1 MKKFVGNAL
10 AMLLL
15 VSASSAILV
24 GNNIPLRAQEISPEH
39 VAAAKKTI
47 VATNS
52 TQKLNDILPAAAAN
66 LAGRMIES
74 RPDIEAQITL
84 FVNESA
90 LELAPRRG
98 DLEKEVALIYARIFS
113 EDELQQ
119 ITEFFTTKAGEK
131 FLTELP
137 LIVREMGK
145 ASNVWGTG
153 INRDLSK
160 NVQEKIDAAGL

>member
-1 MKKFVGNAL
+1 MEKFIGNAL
-10 AMLLL
+10 AVLLL
-15 VSASSAILV
+15 VSVSSVILV

-39 VAAAKKTI
+39 IAAAKKAI
-47 VATNS
+47 ATTNA
-52 TQKLNDILPAAAAN
+52 TDNLNDILPRAAAN
-66 LAGRMIES
+66 LAGQLIES

-98 DLEKEVALIYARIFS
+98 DLEKEVAMIYARIFS
-113 EDELQQ
+113 EEELQQ
-119 ITEFFTTKAGEK
+119 ITEFFSTKAGGK

-137 LIVREMGK
+137 LIVREMGR

-153 INRDLSK
+153 INRDLTK
-160 NVQEKIDAAGL
+160 KVQEKIDAAGL